1 MAVQAGIQVGSSP
14 ISSLI
19 YMKLTNTWMFNF
31 SLNQCCPH
39 SGLVQPLYILAHAV
53 GLTWFW
59 VLIVAPPLGQ
69 SEPQCHAEG
78 RSSHILHVVMFKL
91 KKCRHLS
98 FHSTTVVSPPVLQHA
113 ILFLL
118 CMSDVP
124 LLGPWGVSPHI
135 FKGGVGGM
143 HNGFYIFVCL
153 FFFPPLSTP
162 PSNEVLPIPKTKT
175 THVSYYKFV
184 TCFSLLF
191 SGLESP
197 GSCRP
202 SWTEDM
208 QNMYLSAMWITC
220 GRKALWLMPMCWW
233 GFWEL
238 SMNCGWMLQI
248 KKRWHYLESLP
259 APDNIQFPL

>member
-19 YMKLTNTWMFNF
+19 YMKLTNTWMFSF

-78 RSSHILHVVMFKL
+78 RSSHILHVVVFKL

-143 HNGFYIFVCL
+143 HNGFYIFV
-153 FFFPPLSTP
+153 FLS
-162 PSNEVLPIPKTKT
+162 PSLYPSQQQSVTHPKNQNN
-175 THVSYYKFV
+175 
-184 TCFSLLF
+184 TC
-191 SGLESP
+191 
-197 GSCRP
+197 
-202 SWTEDM
+202 
-208 QNMYLSAMWITC
+208 II
-220 GRKALWLMPMCWW
+220 
-233 GFWEL
+233 
-238 SMNCGWMLQI
+238 LQI
-248 KKRWHYLESLP
+248 CHMLFPAFLWSGKSWLLPPVLDWRYAKYVSQCYVDNMWQESSL
-259 APDNIQFPL
+259 ADADVLMRLLGAVDELRLDVAD

>member
-19 YMKLTNTWMFNF
+19 YMKLTNTWMFSF

-69 SEPQCHAEG
+69 SEPQCHAEA
-78 RSSHILHVVMFKL
+78 RSSHILHIVVFKL

-153 FFFPPLSTP
+153 FFFPPSLY
-162 PSNEVLPIPKTKT
+162 PSQQRSVTHPKNQNN
-175 THVSYYKFV
+175 
-184 TCFSLLF
+184 TCIILQICHMLF

-197 GSCRP
+197 GSRCP

-208 QNMYLSAMWITC
+208 QNMYLNAMWITC

>member
-53 GLTWFW
+53 VLTWFW

-69 SEPQCHAEG
+69 SEPQCYAEG
-78 RSSHILHVVMFKL
+78 RSSHILHIVVFKL

-124 LLGPWGVSPHI
+124 LLRPWGVSPHI
-135 FKGGVGGM
+135 FKGRVGGM
-143 HNGFYIFVCL
+143 HNGFYIFVC
-153 FFFPPLSTP
+153 FSFPLSLPLPATKCY
-162 PSNEVLPIPKTKT
+162 PSQKPKQHMYHITNLSHAFLWSGKSSLSLPVLDWRYAKY
-175 THVSYYKFV
+175 VSQCYV
-184 TCFSLLF
+184 DNMWQESSLADANVLMRLL
-191 SGLESP
+191 GAVDE
-197 GSCRP
+197 
-202 SWTEDM
+202 
-208 QNMYLSAMWITC
+208 
-220 GRKALWLMPMCWW
+220 LWLD
-233 GFWEL
+233 
-238 SMNCGWMLQI
+238 
-248 KKRWHYLESLP
+248 
-259 APDNIQFPL
+259 AAD

>member
-19 YMKLTNTWMFNF
+19 YMKLTNTWMFSF

-39 SGLVQPLYILAHAV
+39 SGRVQPLYIIAHAV

-78 RSSHILHVVMFKL
+78 RSSHILHVVVFKL

-143 HNGFYIFVCL
+143 HNGFYTFVFL
-153 FFFPPLSTP
+153 FFPPLSTP

-184 TCFSLLF
+184 T
-191 SGLESP
+191 
-197 GSCRP
+197 
-202 SWTEDM
+202 W
-208 QNMYLSAMWITC
+208 Q
-220 GRKALWLMPMCWW
+220 
-233 GFWEL
+233 
-238 SMNCGWMLQI
+238 
-248 KKRWHYLESLP
+248 HLP
-259 APDNIQFPL
+259 AFLWSGKSWLSPPVLDWRYAKHVSQCYVDNMWQKSSLADADVLMRLLGAVDELRLDAAD

>member
-53 GLTWFW
+53 GLIWFW

-69 SEPQCHAEG
+69 SEPQCHTEA
-78 RSSHILHVVMFKL
+78 RSSHILHIVVFKL

-118 CMSDVP
+118 CMSDIP
-124 LLGPWGVSPHI
+124 LLGSWGVSPHI
-135 FKGGVGGM
+135 PKGGSGW
-143 HNGFYIFVCL
+143 NAQLDIDRYILVFV

-184 TCFSLLF
+184 TCFSLVWKVLALAARL
-191 SGLESP
+191 GLKICKICISV
-197 GSCRP
+197 
-202 SWTEDM
+202 
-208 QNMYLSAMWITC
+208 LC
-220 GRKALWLMPMCWW
+220 G
-233 GFWEL
+233 
-238 SMNCGWMLQI
+238 
-248 KKRWHYLESLP
+248 
-259 APDNIQFPL
+259 

>member
-78 RSSHILHVVMFKL
+78 RSSHILHIVVFKL

-98 FHSTTVVSPPVLQHA
+98 FHSTTVVSPPVLQNA

-124 LLGPWGVSPHI
+124 LLGPWRVSPHI

-143 HNGFYIFVCL
+143 HNGFYIYLFVCL
-153 FFFPPLSTP
+153 FLS
-162 PSNEVLPIPKTKT
+162 PSLYPSQQRSVTHPKNQNN
-175 THVSYYKFV
+175 
-184 TCFSLLF
+184 TC
-191 SGLESP
+191 
-197 GSCRP
+197 
-202 SWTEDM
+202 
-208 QNMYLSAMWITC
+208 II
-220 GRKALWLMPMCWW
+220 
-233 GFWEL
+233 
-238 SMNCGWMLQI
+238 LQI
-248 KKRWHYLESLP
+248 CHMLSLWSGKSWLSLP
-259 APDNIQFPL
+259 VLDWRYAKYVSQCYVDNMWQESSLADADVLMRLLGAVDELRLDAAD